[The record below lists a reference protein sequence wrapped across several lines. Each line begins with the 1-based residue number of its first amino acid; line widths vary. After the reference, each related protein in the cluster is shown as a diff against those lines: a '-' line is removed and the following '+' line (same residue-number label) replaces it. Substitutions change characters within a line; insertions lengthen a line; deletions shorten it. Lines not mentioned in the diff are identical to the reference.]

1 MLETVKARLRLIRCY
16 HLANGLESAL
26 QQAQD
31 NEASY
36 LTFLDHLLSQELAGR
51 DQHRLKRQLKQ
62 AQFPALKTIDDFDFG
77 FQTTIHKKQVNGWLT
92 CDWIEQRRNTILMG
106 PPGVGKTHL
115 AIAMGY
121 AAIFKSFKVIFYP
134 LPHLIETMILA
145 EDDRS
150 FDRWLKAV
158 LKNDLI
164 IIDELGY
171 LPLKPVYANLF
182 FQLVNQCYEYRSLLI
197 TSNKLFTEW
206 GAYFGNQT
214 IATAILDRLLHH
226 AEAVVLNGDSYR
238 LKDKLGGHGLVTGIT
253 ASGGK

>member
-1 MLETVKARLRLIRCY
+1 MLETVKDRLRQIRCY
-16 HLANGLESAL
+16 HLASGLEVSL

-31 NEASY
+31 KEVSY
-36 LTFLDHLLSQELAGR
+36 LTFLDDLLSQELAGR

-62 AQFPALKTIDDFDFG
+62 AKFPVVKTVDDFDFG
-77 FQTTIHKKQVNGWLT
+77 FQTTINKKQVNGWLN
-92 CDWIEQRRNTILMG
+92 CDWLEQRQNKILMG

-115 AIAMGY
+115 AIAVGY
-121 AAIFKSFKVIFYP
+121 AAIFKYYKVVFYS
-134 LPHLIETMILA
+134 LPRLIEEMILA
-145 EDDRS
+145 EDNRS
-150 FDRWLKAV
+150 FDRWLKTV

-182 FQLVNQCYEYRSLLI
+182 FQVINQCYEYRSLLI

-214 IATAILDRLLHH
+214 MATAILDRLLHH

-238 LKDKLGGHGLVTGIT
+238 LKDKRDENGLL
-253 ASGGK
+253 ASKSAACEN